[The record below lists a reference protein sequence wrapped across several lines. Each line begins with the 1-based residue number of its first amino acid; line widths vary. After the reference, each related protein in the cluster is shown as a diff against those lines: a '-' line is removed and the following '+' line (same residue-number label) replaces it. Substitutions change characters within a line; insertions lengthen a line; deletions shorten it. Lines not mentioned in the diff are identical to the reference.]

1 MIKTINNNS
10 MSYIFTIKYGQRY
23 ENEIVITIIT
33 LFFVLGNYQIET
45 LTYSRIY
52 LKWLGYN
59 DGKKI

>member
-1 MIKTINNNS
+1 

-52 LKWLGYN
+52 LK
-59 DGKKI
+59 